1 MKGLEFQSK
10 DEEIQF
16 LRQILDTMPVMITIN
31 QIDDFDDPT
40 SHFSLWSNKL
50 ADEFLGYSREEILEL
65 GFKYFLETMH
75 PDELEYIGEAMM
87 KFTSDNA
94 PIYGGVMKLKP
105 KNGDFH
111 RFIGSLAV
119 MDRKNGKPWRV
130 LVAVQNLEK
139 MNDTRDQI
147 IQLIRENL
155 QLKNQ
160 LHYRNL
166 SKREKQIVKLIANG
180 QTDREIADSL
190 SISPAT
196 VKTHRHKIIQKLQL
210 KNKAAIAQFATENGL
225 D

>member
-1 MKGLEFQSK
+1 
-10 DEEIQF
+10 
-16 LRQILDTMPVMITIN
+16 MITIN
-31 QIDDFDDPT
+31 QIDDLDDPS

-50 ADEFLGYSREEILEL
+50 ADDFLGYTREEILEL

-75 PDELEYIGEAMM
+75 PDEVALIGEAMM
-87 KFTSDNA
+87 KFRADNA
-94 PIYGGVMKLKP
+94 PIYGGVMRLKP
-105 KNGDFH
+105 RNGDFH

-119 MDRKNGKPWRV
+119 MEMKEDKPWRV

-155 QLKNQ
+155 QLKNK
-160 LHYRNL
+160 LRFRNL
-166 SKREKQIVKLIANG
+166 STREKQIVKLIANG
-180 QTDREIADSL
+180 NTDREIAVEL

-196 VKTHRHKIIQKLQL
+196 VKTHRHNIIEKLQL